1 LVGSLQ
7 QRSKI
12 AKAKMTLKKCIYLA
26 LLLVALCLL
35 LSGFR
40 NGKERAAQAQTDSKE
55 NQYSEPLALIDKKA
69 QMVGSDETSVR
80 ELTEAVFNTLGVS
93 DVSAVLVDPFKE
105 RLTRAESNFLSRR
118 ETGIPEENIVR
129 VVNDLA
135 QRFDA
140 PEYARTSKEEVRKLR
155 LINSYLMPHF
165 IVQHP
170 PTENITEKRIG
181 FSISET
187 MSPLE
192 AVFIARTL
200 IYQKRYNQE
209 FQLTRDQARLE
220 SNKNGQDQNPQEPQ
234 LGTINSPQ
242 NEEMAA
248 LFNRVMKMS
257 PDDQLR
263 VINESLSDLG
273 IEK

>member
-1 LVGSLQ
+1 
-7 QRSKI
+7 
-12 AKAKMTLKKCIYLA
+12 LA

>member
-1 LVGSLQ
+1 
-7 QRSKI
+7 
-12 AKAKMTLKKCIYLA
+12 MTLKKCIYLA
-26 LLLVALCLL
+26 LLLAALGLL

-40 NGKERAAQAQTDSKE
+40 NGKERAAQARTGSKE
-55 NQYSEPLALIDKKA
+55 NQYSEPFALIDKKA

-140 PEYARTSKEEVRKLR
+140 PEYARTSKDEVRKLR

-165 IVQHP
+165 IVQQP
-170 PTENITEKRIG
+170 ATENMTEKRIG
-181 FSISET
+181 FSISAT

-192 AVFIARTL
+192 AVYIAKAL

-209 FQLTRDQARLE
+209 FQATRDQAQLE
-220 SNKNGQDQNPQEPQ
+220 TTTTQVQSLREPQ
-234 LGTINSPQ
+234 LGTVNSPQ

-248 LFNRVMKMS
+248 LFNRVMMMS
-257 PDDQLR
+257 VDDQLR
-263 VINESLSDLG
+263 VINVSLSNLG